1 MVFYHVVRCGSFC
14 CVPQLGAL
22 FGGHLGTTPTSQ
34 RAAGEREAGYLKA
47 EWALFGGSLGT
58 LPTSPRA
65 MGEREAN
72 YLETQWAL
80 LGGSLGTL
88 PTSPRATAR
97 PLLLPWSFYHGA
109 VSLSWWGEREVG
121 YLEAGCAL
129 VGGSLGTLPT
139 SPRAPGERE
148 ANYLETEC
156 APFWGSLGTLPTSP
170 RAKAR
175 PLLLPWS
182 FYHGAVSLPWWRA
195 AGEREANYLETEC
208 ALCWGSLGTL
218 PTSPRATARPLLLP
232 WSFYHGAVS
241 LP

>member
-72 YLETQWAL
+72 YLETEWAL

-88 PTSPRATAR
+88 PTSTIASAMVF
-97 PLLLPWSFYHGA
+97 LPWCSEFAMVACSGRA
-109 VSLSWWGEREVG
+109 RGELLGDGVCSLLGVPRYATDVPACDGEAIASAMV
-121 YLEAGCAL
+121 A
-129 VGGSLGTLPT
+129 
-139 SPRAPGERE
+139 
-148 ANYLETEC
+148 
-156 APFWGSLGTLPTSP
+156 
-170 RAKAR
+170 
-175 PLLLPWS
+175 LPWCS
-182 FYHGAVSLPWWRA
+182 EFAMMACSGRVRGELLEDGVHAVVC
-195 AGEREANYLETEC
+195 GC
-208 ALCWGSLGTL
+208 VC
-218 PTSPRATARPLLLP
+218 
-232 WSFYHGAVS
+232 V
-241 LP
+241 

>member
-72 YLETQWAL
+72 YLETEWAL

-109 VSLSWWGEREVG
+109 VSLPWRCA
-121 YLEAGCAL
+121 AGGC
-129 VGGSLGTLPT
+129 
-139 SPRAPGERE
+139 E
-148 ANYLETEC
+148 ANYLKMEFMLLC
-156 APFWGSLGTLPTSP
+156 VGVCVCDPYPAAPTQPQP
-170 RAKAR
+170 RAGSWR
-175 PLLLPWS
+175 GPGRFTRVGPPGS
-182 FYHGAVSLPWWRA
+182 EGSMEAV
-195 AGEREANYLETEC
+195 
-208 ALCWGSLGTL
+208 
-218 PTSPRATARPLLLP
+218 
-232 WSFYHGAVS
+232 
-241 LP
+241 